1 MKIIEK
7 TKATLKDKEK
17 KVTVLFIVSFI
28 ISVVF
33 AIYNLILGIYN
44 LSWWFVIMGIYYLI
58 LCIMKFFAGYKR
70 IKFPRNEKIQLSTMR
85 IVSIIIIPFVFV
97 LISVIAVS
105 LKYEL
110 MKYHTKIIMITI
122 AAYTFYKVITSI
134 INYFKAK
141 KSKDISLITIRNINA
156 IEALVSILNLQMSM
170 LVSFEDGDVGKAK
183 IMNIITGFIVCALIT
198 YIAIW
203 MLVYSIKHKEKR
215 IK

>member
-58 LCIMKFFAGYKR
+58 LCIMKFIAGYKR
-70 IKFPRNEKIQLSTMR
+70 IRYCQNEKIQLSTMR
-85 IVSIIIIPFVFV
+85 IVSIIIIPFIIV
-97 LISVIAVS
+97 LIATIAVS

-141 KSKDISLITIRNINA
+141 KSKDSSLITIRNINT
-156 IEALVSILNLQMSM
+156 IDALVSILNLQMSM
-170 LVSFEDGDVGKAK
+170 LVSFEDGDIGKAK